1 VAHSPVQFPHEHR
14 PVAGVGLAVVASAWA
29 AAVGAA
35 VFAAGAWR
43 VHGLVSVDGE
53 DALLDMGFVTALAVL
68 GGPALFLIALLA
80 ASGGFAGWY
89 GRVRWN
95 ALLATGPGWPV
106 RSGKWT
112 LTDVWTASDS
122 WLRHVAP
129 VDRPTN
135 AVFYLWRRAPSAV
148 VAPAAGIIVA
158 GNGPTITSAVR
169 HTAYLAALQV
179 LVTIFF
185 AVLTTVA
192 VRAITRRQTDP
203 ATFVTRAQL

>member
-1 VAHSPVQFPHEHR
+1 MAHSRVRFPHEYR
-14 PVAGVGLAVVASAWA
+14 PVAGVGLAVVVSAWI
-29 AAVGAA
+29 AAVGAV
-35 VFAAGAWR
+35 VFAAGAWHL
-43 VHGLVSVDGE
+43 HGLVSADGE
-53 DALLDMGFVTALAVL
+53 DALLDMGFVTALAML
-68 GGPALFLIALLA
+68 GGPALFLLALMA
-80 ASGGFAGWY
+80 MAGCFAGWR

-95 ALLATGPGWPV
+95 ARLATGPGWSTRPA
-106 RSGKWT
+106 GWT
-112 LTDVWTASDS
+112 LNDVWTASDPG
-122 WLRHVAP
+122 LRHVAP

-135 AVFYLWRRAPSAV
+135 ATFYLWRLGVLAV
-148 VAPAAGIIVA
+148 VAAAGLNVRY
-158 GNGPTITSAVR
+158 GNGPTTTSAVR